1 MQRRLDVDA
10 LVERRDGALLQVE
23 PVVGAHGQT
32 QQPQAAD
39 GEDAAQQSQGP
50 PAAGAH
56 GRGGGGGGGA
66 SGSVGNKKRLGLINF
81 AFYLTIFQCKT
92 HSGFKGEHAIGLP

>member
-1 MQRRLDVDA
+1 MQRGPDVDT

-23 PVVGAHGQT
+23 PVVSADGQS

-39 GEDAAQQSQGP
+39 GEDTAQQSQGL

-56 GRGGGGGGGA
+56 DPSREPTAVGGV
-66 SGSVGNKKRLGLINF
+66 S
-81 AFYLTIFQCKT
+81 
-92 HSGFKGEHAIGLP
+92 